1 MSTPQVKVGDLGEAP
16 IIPIVLILIGSYLAW
31 FGVHYWRRDIKWPSD
46 PVKSVLQGK
55 GLPPQGNITTSA
67 VILTSAQT
75 AEASASTGTGSGSGG
90 LGPSAGGSVG
100 GKGNV
105 TPLEVYK
112 ALRHAGVPRGDAVM
126 LTAIAGVESGYST
139 LAWNQDANTGDDSV
153 GLFQINYLGSLY
165 AARVQLTGLT
175 PEQLHAAD
183 VQTQADAAAKLYGQ
197 SGLQPW
203 EPDITSGKVGPF
215 LANAHAA
222 SVDAGF

>member
-1 MSTPQVKVGDLGEAP
+1 MAQPTVKAGDLGEAP
-16 IIPIVLILIGSYLAW
+16 IIPIVLILIGAYLAW
-31 FGVHYWRRDIKWPSD
+31 FGVHYWRRDVVWPSD

-55 GLPPQGNITTSA
+55 GLPPQGSITTSA
-67 VILTSAQT
+67 VILASAQT
-75 AEASASTGTGSGSGG
+75 QASIDTGAGGTGG
-90 LGPSAGGSVG
+90 LGSPAGGSVG

-126 LTAIAGVESGYST
+126 LTAIAGVESGYNT
-139 LAWNQDANTGDDSV
+139 GAWNQNASTGDNSV

-165 AARVQLTGLT
+165 AARVALTGMT
-175 PEQLHAAD
+175 PEQLHVAG
-183 VQTQADAAAKLYGQ
+183 VQAQADAAAKLYGQ

-222 SVDAGF
+222 SVDTGY